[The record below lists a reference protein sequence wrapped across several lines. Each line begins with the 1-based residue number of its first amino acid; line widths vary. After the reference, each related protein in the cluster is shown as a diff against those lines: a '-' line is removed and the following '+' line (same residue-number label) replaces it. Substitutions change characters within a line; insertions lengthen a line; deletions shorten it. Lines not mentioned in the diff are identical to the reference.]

1 MTRDDLVEIER
12 IRQLKARYFRLMDQQ
27 KWEEWAR
34 VFCADVTI
42 DTSDD
47 GAPRIE
53 GRDAFVAFLRPILEN
68 VRTVHHGH
76 AAEIEITG
84 PESAR
89 GIWAMEDM
97 LWWSPAAGGAH
108 VWGTGWYYETYRKE
122 SDGEWRILELVLVRQ
137 RVEVDGGQTYPR
149 PSEEGPSATR
159 PSEEDP
165 SAKRPSEEDPSAK
178 RPSEEDP
185 SAKR

>member
-1 MTRDDLVEIER
+1 MTHDDLLEIER
-12 IRQLKARYFRLMDQQ
+12 IRQLKARYFRLMDQK
-27 KWEEWAR
+27 KWEEWAQ

-47 GAPRIE
+47 GAPPVE

-97 LWWSPAAGGAH
+97 LWWPPSAGGAH
-108 VWGTGWYYETYRKE
+108 LWGTGWYYETYRKE
-122 SDGEWRILELVLVRQ
+122 SDGEWRILELVLARQ
-137 RVEVDGGQTYPR
+137 RVEVDGVRTYPR
-149 PSEEGPSATR
+149 ASE
-159 PSEEDP
+159 EEDP
-165 SAKRPSEEDPSAK
+165 PTCSSGKGPSPDRSSDEDPSLK
-178 RPSEEDP
+178 R
-185 SAKR
+185 